1 MKASFQIYDADPL
14 AFAGDALI
22 LILRRDEGPRDV
34 PDEGLARAVAH
45 LGDLGDMFARPEQ
58 TPCLYPALMAG
69 GDGPPCRAARLIPAC
84 VDASGNPDQVA
95 EELRLCGGRVAGR
108 VRDCKAKEAL
118 VLWPGALSAAAGS
131 AEAAVR
137 ALVEGLA
144 LGGYAFTGYRRE
156 DPKDPPPPD
165 CRFHLAVVGTEEG
178 AAGAEGPA
186 APRRA
191 VREAEAAAAAVCMAR
206 DLAHTPANLMTPAAF
221 AARARSLAEESGTP
235 ERLSARVLER
245 PDLERLGLNGL
256 LAVAAG
262 SARPPTLSV
271 LEYHC
276 GPDRPTALLVGKGLT
291 FDSGGLCLKSA
302 SGMAEMKMDMC
313 GGAAVLAV
321 LRAWAELGADGL
333 NVVGLVPAT
342 ENLSGSS
349 AMRPGDVVRHFGGLH
364 SEVTNTD
371 AEGRLILADALA
383 WGIAEFR
390 PNAVI
395 DVATLTGAAIVGLG
409 HHYSALLSNNDAL
422 ANDLAAAGAAAGE
435 PLWRLPLG
443 PAYRKQLE
451 SRVADIKNAGPD
463 RSGGTITAAC
473 FLREFVG
480 DTPWAHLDIAGTAWN
495 FTEKS
500 YVPKGPSGVGV
511 RTLLRFL
518 ADWNKQTRSGVSAPK

>member
-1 MKASFQIYDADPL
+1 MTTSFQIYDADPL
-14 AFAGDALI
+14 SFAGDVLV
-22 LILRRDEGPRDV
+22 LILRRDEGPRDA
-34 PDEGLARAVAH
+34 PGNADGCLARAAAH
-45 LGDLGDMFARPEQ
+45 LAEHHDLLARPEQ
-58 TPCLYPALMAG
+58 APCLYPALMDWG
-69 GDGPPCRAARLIPAC
+69 EEQPCRAARILLAG
-84 VDASGNPDQVA
+84 VDRSGDAEGLA
-95 EELRLCGGRVAGR
+95 EELRLCAGR
-108 VRDCKAKEAL
+108 IASRVREYKAREVL
-118 VLWPGALSAAAGS
+118 ILWPGDLAGSPEAAARS
-131 AEAAVR
+131 
-137 ALVEGLA
+137 LVEGLA
-144 LGGYAFTGYRRE
+144 LGGYVFPGFKRE

-165 CRFHLAVVGTEEG
+165 CRFSLTVGDKDQ
-178 AAGAEGPA
+178 AAL
-186 APRRA
+186 RRA
-191 VREAEAAAAAVCMAR
+191 VREAELTADAVRMAR
-206 DLAHTPANLMTPAAF
+206 DLAHTPANMLTPAAF
-221 AARARSLAEESGTP
+221 AAQAQDLGARH
-235 ERLSARVLER
+235 RLLTRVLDQE
-245 PDLERLGLNGL
+245 EMARLGMGGI

-271 LEYHC
+271 LEYHGGDDC
-276 GPDRPTALLVGKGLT
+276 PTALLVGKGLT
-291 FDSGGLCLKSA
+291 FDSGGLCVKPA
-302 SGMAEMKMDMC
+302 AGMGEMKMDMC

-321 LRAWAELGADGL
+321 MRAWAELGLDGL
-333 NVVGLVPAT
+333 NVVGLIPAT
-342 ENLSGSS
+342 ENLSGSG

-518 ADWNKQTRSGVSAPK
+518 ADWNKQTQSRALAPK